1 MDLQRR
7 GQGAHVFGT
16 GVVFVLGSDQISL
29 GLQLLEDPGDHGFID
44 AHLVGQVT
52 LADLSMEAHMAQEL
66 ELRLGQLR
74 LLHAAGGVFLALA
87 VEAAYLFIGADG
99 LFHKIPPFS
108 DTEIVDKSII
118 IRNS

>member
-1 MDLQRR
+1 M
-7 GQGAHVFGT
+7 
-16 GVVFVLGSDQISL
+16 

-66 ELRLGQLR
+66 ELRLGQIR
-74 LLHAAGGVFLALA
+74 LFHAAGGVFLALA

-99 LFHKIPPFS
+99 LFHRIPPFS
-108 DTEIVDKSII
+108 DTEIIDKSII